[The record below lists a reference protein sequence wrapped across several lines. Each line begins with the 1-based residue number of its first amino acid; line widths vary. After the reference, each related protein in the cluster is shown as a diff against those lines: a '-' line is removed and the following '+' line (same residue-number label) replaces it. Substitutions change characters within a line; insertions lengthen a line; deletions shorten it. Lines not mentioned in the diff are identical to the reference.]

1 MKRYSIDIPA
11 KVNAVLRI
19 TGVDGRG
26 YHLLESAVIPL
37 EDIYDE
43 VTVVPRA
50 DSEVRVKILNA
61 PDIANNSAERA
72 ARLIV
77 ENFGTAGFDIE
88 IKKGIPMASG
98 LGGSSADA
106 AAVFRLIADA
116 TGIVPDTELMLK
128 IGADVPAMFHSRPA
142 MMTGKGGGL
151 EFIDGLPPYKA
162 VVLTGGGGK
171 NTAEVYAGYDRIGG
185 ADGNAYEAVG
195 RLKAGEEGD
204 YLFNSLEKAAW
215 SEAISEKKRLLLKAG
230 FSLVTMSGSG
240 DAVVGFTLSDA
251 EEKIARLKNLAGA
264 EKYGVL
270 LSNVKTK

>member
-1 MKRYSIDIPA
+1 MEKSSISIPA
-11 KVNAVLRI
+11 KVNAVLKI

-37 EDIYDE
+37 ADICDE
-43 VTVVPRA
+43 VSLVPRT
-50 DSEVRVKILNA
+50 DKEVRVKILNA
-61 PDIANNSAERA
+61 PDIADNSAERA

-77 ENFGTAGFDIE
+77 ENFGTTGFDIE

-116 TGIVPDTELMLK
+116 TGIVPSTELMLK
-128 IGADVPAMFHSRPA
+128 IGADVPAMFHSRPV
-142 MMTGKGGGL
+142 MMTGIGGGL

-171 NTAEVYAGYDRIGG
+171 STAAVYAGYDRTGG
-185 ADGNAYEAVG
+185 ADGSAYEAAE
-195 RLKAGEEGD
+195 RLKSGEEGD
-204 YLFNSLEKAAW
+204 YLFNALEKAAW
-215 SEAISEKKRLLLKAG
+215 SEAISEKKRLLREAG

-240 DAVVGFTLSDA
+240 DAVVGLTLSDA
-251 EEKIARLKNLAGA
+251 EEKISRLKSIAGA

-270 LSNVKTK
+270 LSNIKTN